1 MVDNKEI
8 KLLSVEERILMVE
21 AIWDSIAEDS
31 NDADFLTEEQKKELD
46 RRIDLHESGK
56 GKTYTWEEVKARLKM
71 SRDKQ
76 LFY

>member
-46 RRIDLHESGK
+46 RRIDLQT
-56 GKTYTWEEVKARLKM
+56 KTKV
-71 SRDKQ
+71 
-76 LFY
+76 

>member
-1 MVDNKEI
+1 MVDLKEI

-31 NDADFLTEEQKKELD
+31 DSSDVDFLTEEQKKELD

-56 GKTYTWEEVKARLKM
+56 GKTYTWDEVKARLKM
-71 SRDKQ
+71 SRD
-76 LFY
+76 